1 MMTQNQLNNLSA
13 GRTNN
18 HSAGRNN
25 NHSADHLQALEIYGK
40 IWLVGRGVAEALIT
54 SSTRKKDAI
63 NMKWRLLHSKR
74 HFLQ

>member
-1 MMTQNQLNNLSA
+1 MMTQKQLN
-13 GRTNN
+13 NN

>member
-1 MMTQNQLNNLSA
+1 MMTQNQLNN
-13 GRTNN
+13 N
-18 HSAGRNN
+18 HSACRNN
-25 NHSADHLQALEIYGK
+25 NHSADHFQALEIYGK

-54 SSTRKKDAI
+54 SSTGKKDAI